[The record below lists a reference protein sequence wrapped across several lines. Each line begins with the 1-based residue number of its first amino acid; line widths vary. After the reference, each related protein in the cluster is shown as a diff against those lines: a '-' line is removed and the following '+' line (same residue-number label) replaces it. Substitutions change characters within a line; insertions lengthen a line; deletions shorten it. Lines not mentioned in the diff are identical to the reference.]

1 MRSPMKLFG
10 IDGVSCRVFSID
22 SWILDV
28 TEWACRKFQL
38 LTGFTNVWLAV
49 QVTNVSIVV
58 YFIWA
63 GAYFWG
69 GDLLTRIF
77 IGLFCGGLLYLLA
90 QTILRVPIETY
101 EMSTYRRV
109 AQGLRNPKRLRDAL
123 LRITFLIMVVVL
135 PGPTF
140 FVYAHRHSGTLL
152 ASYVLILCYVLVLLT
167 TVVLYLLACDPLPP
181 CKGRVREWFRD
192 LVGSPVPASESTNG
206 ATRDAGSLS
215 GRWRGLSVRQLALRV
230 NDSSREVVDDGR
242 IAANGREVSRT
253 E

>member
-1 MRSPMKLFG
+1 MR
-10 IDGVSCRVFSID
+10 GVSCRVFSID
-22 SWILDV
+22 EWILDV

-63 GAYFWG
+63 GAYFVG

-77 IGLFCGGLLYLLA
+77 IGLFCGGLFYLLA

-101 EMSTYRRV
+101 ETGVYLRV
-109 AQGLRNPKRLRDAL
+109 AQGLRNPKRVRDAL
-123 LRITFLIMVVVL
+123 LRITFLLMVVVL
-135 PGPTF
+135 PGPIF
-140 FVYAHRHSGTLL
+140 FVYANRRSDTLL
-152 ASYVLILCYVLVLLT
+152 ALYVLILCYVLVVLT
-167 TVVLYLLACDPLPP
+167 CVVLYLLACDPLPP

-192 LVGSPVPASESTNG
+192 LVGSRVPASESANG
-206 ATRDAGSLS
+206 ATRDAGLLS
-215 GRWRGLSVRQLALRV
+215 RRCSGLSVRHLTLRLD
-230 NDSSREVVDDGR
+230 DSSRKMVDHGR
-242 IAANGREVSRT
+242 IAANRREVGRT